1 MLKNVSNGGI
11 WIDVYRLGEAPMIVC
26 CEWTVGS
33 RGILSVI
40 LDGKDWALP
49 VGFAVRC
56 LAAVGLGRCT
66 SPGRQLGI
74 RCSTGR
80 WRY

>member
-1 MLKNVSNGGI
+1 MLKSASNGGI
-11 WIDVYRLGEAPMIVC
+11 WIDAYRLGEAPMIVC

-49 VGFAVRC
+49 VGVAV
-56 LAAVGLGRCT
+56 A
-66 SPGRQLGI
+66 
-74 RCSTGR
+74 
-80 WRY
+80 